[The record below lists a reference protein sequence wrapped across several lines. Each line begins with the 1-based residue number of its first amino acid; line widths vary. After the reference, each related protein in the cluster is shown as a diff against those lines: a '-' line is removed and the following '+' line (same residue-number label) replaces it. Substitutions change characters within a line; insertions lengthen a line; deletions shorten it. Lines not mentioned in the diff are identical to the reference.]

1 MKQWEYLTKF
11 VEANANTTELSPYT
25 AEYEGENLPVYAP
38 EAMIPEL
45 NHLGAKG
52 WELLHMQPVHVGK
65 NRDILMHEG
74 GGSRR
79 WSNTYF
85 CVFKRPLN

>member
-11 VEANANTTELSPYT
+11 VEANADSTEFSPYT
-25 AEYEGENLPVYAP
+25 KAYEGDELPMHAP

-52 WELLHMQPVHVGK
+52 WELLHMQPVKLGK
-65 NRDILMHEG
+65 KQDVLMHEG
-74 GGSRR
+74 GGNRQ
-79 WSNTYF
+79 WSNQYF